1 MNLTFNY
8 NPLSDLINKIE
19 SGLRL
24 NRDDGIRLM
33 QSTDILT
40 LGYLADIV
48 RKRKVGDNAYFSSNI
63 NINPTNI
70 CIARC
75 PLCAFSKD
83 ASDPDAYTL
92 TLKEIENKVKSVAQY
107 GLIEIHI
114 VGGMHPSLPLTFYLE
129 MLQRVKQINPQYCI
143 QGFTAVEIDYL
154 ASLEKLSVKEVLIQ
168 LQKAGLDSIPGGG
181 AEIFSL
187 RVRQQ
192 ICPKKISGTRW
203 LEIHETAHQLGIK
216 TNATMLYGHI
226 ETIEERIDHMLALR
240 EVQDKTQGFQCFVP
254 LAFHPEHTKF
264 KGLKNT
270 TGYDDLKVIAVS
282 RILLDNFEHIKALW
296 MYLGPKI
303 TQTALCF
310 GADDLGGTSVEEK
323 IVHAA
328 GAKVPQYLDKP
339 GLIKLIEDAGRVPIE
354 TDSLYQD
361 KPVNERTKERK
372 N

>member
-1 MNLTFNY
+1 MNFIIQN
-8 NPLSDLINKIE
+8 NPLSNLVAKVE
-19 SGLRL
+19 SGKRL
-24 NRDDGIRLM
+24 TREDGIRLM
-33 QSTDILT
+33 ESSDILT
-40 LGYLADIV
+40 LGYLADFV
-48 RKRKVGDNAYFSSNI
+48 RKRQVGDNAYFSSNI

-70 CIARC
+70 CVARC

-83 ASDPDAYTL
+83 ATDSDAYTL
-92 TLKEIENKVKSVAQY
+92 TLDEIEHKVKSVAKY

-114 VGGMHPSLPLTFYLE
+114 VGGMHPSLPLSFYVE
-129 MLQRVKQINPQYCI
+129 MLQRIKQINPQYCI
-143 QGFTAVEIDYL
+143 QGLTAVEVDYL
-154 ASLEKLSVKEVLIQ
+154 ANIEKIEVRDVLIK
-168 LQKAGLDSIPGGG
+168 LQQAGLDSMPGGG
-181 AEIFSL
+181 AEIFSH
-187 RVRQQ
+187 RVREQ

-226 ETIEERIDHMLALR
+226 ETIEERVDHMLALR
-240 EVQDKTQGFQCFVP
+240 DLQDKTSGFQCFVP
-254 LAFHPEHTKF
+254 LAFHPEHTKL

-282 RILLDNFEHIKALW
+282 RILLDNFPHIKALW

-328 GAKVPQYLDKP
+328 GARVPEYLDKP
-339 GLIKLIEDAGRVPIE
+339 GLVRLIKGAGRIPIE
-354 TDSLYQD
+354 TDSLYQG
-361 KPVNERTKERK
+361 KSQISNPNVK
-372 N
+372 

>member
-1 MNLTFNY
+1 MNFNIQ
-8 NPLSDLINKIE
+8 NHPLSDLVKKVE
-19 SGLRL
+19 SGERL
-24 NRDDGIRLM
+24 SRADGIRFM

-83 ASDPDAYTL
+83 ATDSDAYTL
-92 TLKEIENKVKSVAQY
+92 TLDEIEQKVKSVAKY

-114 VGGMHPSLPLTFYLE
+114 VGGMHPSLPLSYYIE
-129 MLQRVKQINPQYCI
+129 MLHRIKQINPQYCI
-143 QGFTAVEIDYL
+143 QGFTAVELDHL
-154 ASLEKLSVKEVLIQ
+154 AILEKLSVREVLVQ
-168 LQKAGLDSIPGGG
+168 LQQAGLDSMPGGG
-181 AEIFSL
+181 AEIFSP

-192 ICPKKISGTRW
+192 ICPKKISGSRW

-226 ETIEERIDHMLALR
+226 ETMEERIDHMLALR
-240 EVQDKTQGFQCFVP
+240 ELQDKTKGFQCFVP
-254 LAFHPEHTKF
+254 LAFHPDHTHL

-282 RILLDNFEHIKALW
+282 RILLDNFDHIKALW

-328 GAKVPQYLDKP
+328 GARVLEYLDKP
-339 GLIKLIEDAGRVPIE
+339 GLARLIEEAGKVPIE
-354 TDSLYQD
+354 TDSLY
-361 KPVNERTKERK
+361 K
-372 N
+372 NKS